1 MLKFAGK
8 NLLSHK
14 LRTVLTIIGMV
25 IGISAIVFLVSFAF
39 GVKKI
44 VTKEITS
51 GNAFQLIDIGT
62 GNSQIIKLTDDVV
75 NQIKQIPNIKS
86 LETITNLAA
95 KVKNED
101 GSNTD
106 ASLFGT
112 TSKYMNWSGINIKWG
127 ENIKDDNS
135 NSNDAVIS
143 TALFKFL
150 NVSSAEQILGKQIK
164 LDAIVPK
171 DFLENGEGKVFE
183 DKIYNIIGVTE
194 SESPSIYVSKNSFA
208 DFNLKHYSQ
217 TKVEINSP
225 QDEEKTRKL
234 IENLGLKTEYVG
246 ETVSQIN
253 EVFRFFEIILGS
265 FGLIALIVASLAM
278 FNTLTIS
285 LLERTREIAL
295 LKILGMKKK
304 AIESLFLTEA
314 IVMGLI
320 GGILGIILGIIVS
333 DFANYLLN
341 LFALKSGG
349 QAIKIFVH
357 PFWFVIVIMLFSI
370 LVGFLTGIYPAK
382 RASRINALEI
392 MRYE

>member
-1 MLKFAGK
+1 M
-8 NLLSHK
+8 
-14 LRTVLTIIGMV
+14 TVAGMV

-39 GVKKI
+39 GIEKI

-51 GNAFQLIDIGT
+51 GNAYQLIDIGT
-62 GNSQIIKLTDDVV
+62 GNSQIVKLNDDVL

-86 LETITNLAA
+86 LETISNLAA
-95 KVKNED
+95 KVKNEN
-101 GSNTD
+101 GSSMD

-112 TSKYMNWSGINIKWG
+112 TAKYIDWSGVSIRWG
-127 ENIKDDNS
+127 ENIEGDNS
-135 NSNDAVIS
+135 EPNDAIIS

-150 NVSSAEQILGKQIK
+150 NISSAEQILGEQVK
-164 LDAIVPK
+164 LDVIVPK
-171 DFLENGEGKVFE
+171 DFLENTESEVYE
-183 DKIYNIIGVTE
+183 NKIYNVIGVTE
-194 SESPSIYVSKNSFA
+194 SESPSVYVSKNSFSE
-208 DFNLKHYSQ
+208 FNLKHYSQ
-217 TKVEINSP
+217 AKIEIGSP
-225 QDEEKTRKL
+225 QDEEKIRKL

-285 LLERTREIAL
+285 LLERTREVAL

-304 AIESLFLTEA
+304 AIETLFLAEA
-314 IVMGLI
+314 IMMGII
-320 GGILGIILGIIVS
+320 GGTAGIIMGIIFS

-341 LFALKSGG
+341 SYALKSGG
-349 QAIKIFVH
+349 QAVRVFVH
-357 PFWFVIVIMLFSI
+357 PFWFVIVVMLFSI

-382 RASRINALEI
+382 RATRINALDV